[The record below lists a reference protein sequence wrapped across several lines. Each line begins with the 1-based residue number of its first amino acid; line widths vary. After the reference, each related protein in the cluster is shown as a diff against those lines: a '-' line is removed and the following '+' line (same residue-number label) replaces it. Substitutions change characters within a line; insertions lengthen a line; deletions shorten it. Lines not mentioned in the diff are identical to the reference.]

1 MSHVSSLGYLFFFS
15 LSIVLINVGIG
26 SVYMR
31 SENPQLIQSSGRS
44 LTQDH
49 RASRGRMSTSTRF
62 VRTFVRTTNTTLDF
76 VIAGFPKCGTTTLLF
91 AFAGHE
97 ETEISPKEKC
107 SFTNPQLSDKRALH
121 KIDKEALAEL
131 SESKDIQRGLKCPNG
146 IKNSDSIERLYMH
159 SPRAKIFVGVRH
171 PILFFQSYY
180 NYRVMESHSKSW
192 NDKIPTVDS
201 FLVDSDWRGVST
213 RSSRFEL
220 VLMQLGKTNMSTSEF
235 SQLLD
240 RPHMG
245 VQPNQFKI
253 FLYAL
258 EQMEDPDEV
267 RAFNFRRELGTFLGL
282 KQNLRPFGHEND
294 NRFVAQAGYNE
305 TIDICAATFK
315 PLRDLLVAQGQIT
328 SKWILEAFMQSEDVT
343 VANRDHF
350 KYIMLKWNSDPCVD
364 TNSSKF

>member
-1 MSHVSSLGYLFFFS
+1 M
-15 LSIVLINVGIG
+15 
-26 SVYMR
+26 
-31 SENPQLIQSSGRS
+31 
-44 LTQDH
+44 
-49 RASRGRMSTSTRF
+49 
-62 VRTFVRTTNTTLDF
+62 RTTNTTLDF

-267 RAFNFRRELGTFLGL
+267 RASNFRRELGTFLGL